1 MSETEIKVVLGTEEA
16 ERKLAELDESLD
28 EAADEAERLDKAT
41 KKGSGPAVR
50 RARRA
55 PGAGGAGGGGLG
67 ATAGK
72 AFAAVAATVIAVKVA
87 EVVVSALGQ
96 KLEEYGFGEI
106 GQGLQR
112 LSEKATA
119 ITSAIQQ
126 IQGAASAIVATAD
139 PFAQSGVGLPPEVLA
154 NVAELGAARA
164 RRDAQLAK
172 RKQARGL
179 LAYGSAAG
187 DILLRMGRKL

>member
-16 ERKLAELDESLD
+16 EKKLAELDGSLD

-41 KKGSGPAVR
+41 KGGTGPAVR

-55 PGAGGAGGGGLG
+55 PGAGGAGGGLG

-72 AFAAVAATVIAVKVA
+72 AFAGAAAAVIAVKVA

-96 KLEEYGFGEI
+96 KLESYGFSEI

-119 ITSAIQQ
+119 ITSAIAQL
-126 IQGAASAIVATAD
+126 QGAASAIVSVAD
-139 PFAQSGVGLPPEVLA
+139 PFAQSGVSLPPEVLLSSA
-154 NVAELGAARA
+154 QLGAARA
-164 RRDAQLAK
+164 RRDAQLSS

-187 DILLRMGRKL
+187 DILLRLGRGL

>member
-1 MSETEIKVVLGTEEA
+1 MSETEIKIVLGTEEA
-16 ERKLAELDESLD
+16 ERKLSELDESLD

-50 RARRA
+50 KRSSSTS
-55 PGAGGAGGGGLG
+55 GGGGG
-67 ATAGK
+67 GGAATAAK
-72 AFAAVAATVIAVKVA
+72 AFAAVAAAAIAIQVA
-87 EVVVSALGQ
+87 EVVVNALGQ
-96 KLEEYGFGEI
+96 KLQEYGFEEI
-106 GQGLQR
+106 GVGLQK

-119 ITSAIQQ
+119 ITSAIAQL
-126 IQGAASAIVATAD
+126 QGAANAITSVAD
-139 PFAQSGVGLPPEVLA
+139 PFAQSGVGLPPEVLL

-164 RRDAQLAK
+164 RREAQLSK

-179 LAYGSAAG
+179 LAYGEAAG